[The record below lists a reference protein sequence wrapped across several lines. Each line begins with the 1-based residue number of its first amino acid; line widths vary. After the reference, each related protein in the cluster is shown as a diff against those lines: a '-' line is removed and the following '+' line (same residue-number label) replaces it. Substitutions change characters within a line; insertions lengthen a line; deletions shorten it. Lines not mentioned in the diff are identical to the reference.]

1 MEFLL
6 LGFFTGLSLILAVGA
21 QNIFVIEQGLKKQYV
36 FLVCIICSLSDLLLI
51 FLGILLFHFFHQHF
65 NLFIELTLNILL
77 IIFLIFFVFSKIKS
91 IKRNISF
98 DSEVKDTSKI
108 NISLKTLGF
117 TYLNA
122 HVYSDT
128 VFFLGNFSKN
138 FLLDEKIYFEIIRK
152 KTASLIS
159 SCCALGASASGVSK
173 DKINQLADFGEKIG
187 IAFQLKD
194 DLFDLMGSENDTG
207 KNSGGDVKKNMKT
220 LPLIYSMSNMKGA
233 DKRRLKKLLKS
244 KRKNNSILSEIHK
257 IIEDTGGVD
266 YAIGKLDE
274 YSNRALTSIST
285 YPDTIYKTALI
296 NLVNFNKSRVK

>member
-51 FLGILLFHFFHQHF
+51 FLGILLFHFFHQYF

-138 FLLDEKIYFEIIRK
+138 FLLDEKIYFGF
-152 KTASLIS
+152 
-159 SCCALGASASGVSK
+159 GASIASF
-173 DKINQLADFGEKIG
+173 IF
-187 IAFQLKD
+187 F
-194 DLFDLMGSENDTG
+194 F
-207 KNSGGDVKKNMKT
+207 
-220 LPLIYSMSNMKGA
+220 
-233 DKRRLKKLLKS
+233 LLGY
-244 KRKNNSILSEIHK
+244 L
-257 IIEDTGGVD
+257 
-266 YAIGKLDE
+266 
-274 YSNRALTSIST
+274 ST
-285 YPDTIYKTALI
+285 YFSKYAQNDRVWKFINIFIIVFMSFLTIYIIKETAYLI
-296 NLVNFNKSRVK
+296 